1 MVVLGFLLGAVGV
14 IVWLVGLVMMFI
26 KKTKVKGI
34 KIFFTGFVVI
44 FAGLGLM
51 MAGNSADRKEA
62 NEEPASEEA
71 SSKPTE
77 EVASKPT
84 NVDKPIT
91 LAQYESVQ
99 IGDSQDKIKKELGK
113 VSKGNIDEDGDDNI
127 MWSYSGKESGLAY
140 VYFSKDD
147 KKVIKKSEIS
157 VLKENSNTETT
168 SNGTVDL
175 NDWNSQVKKVA
186 ASDKTETEK
195 FDEVT
200 KLASEFLLTEQES
213 KEFEDYIVNEYKT
226 KNYLKDIGN
235 DEYMLTNIF
244 KATAVDK
251 HYDDSEREPIDEFA
265 FDFLQNTKYTYR
277 GAEAVG
283 SQFVLANEK
292 QMNDSLAAMN

>member
-1 MVVLGFLLGAVGV
+1 MGVLGLLLGAVGF
-14 IVWLVGLVMMFI
+14 IVFLVGGVMMFI
-26 KKTKVKGI
+26 KKVKVKGF
-34 KIFFTGFVVI
+34 KIFITGLVAV
-44 FAGLGLM
+44 FAGMGLM

-62 NEEPASEEA
+62 NEEPA
-71 SSKPTE
+71 TE
-77 EVASKPT
+77 EPATEETTTKPT
-84 NVDKPIT
+84 NEDKSIT
-91 LAQYESVQ
+91 KTQYENIQ
-99 IGDSQDKIKKELGK
+99 IGDSQEKIKKDLGK
-113 VSKGNIDEDGDDNI
+113 VSEGNIQDVEDNE

-140 VYFSKDD
+140 VYFSKDA

-157 VLKENSNTETT
+157 MLKENSNTETT

-195 FDEVT
+195 FDEVS
-200 KLASEFLLTEQES
+200 KLATEFLLTDEES

-235 DEYMLTNIF
+235 DEYMLANIF
-244 KATAVDK
+244 RATAVDK
-251 HYDDSEREPIDEFA
+251 HYEDSERLPIDEFA

-277 GAEAVG
+277 GAETVG
-283 SQFVLANEK
+283 SQFILANEK